1 MIDFKPGDEVVCVNA
16 GPIPPPQGFPARPPS
31 AGMLVEG
38 QVYTVVA
45 LLTRFGEV
53 GVKLR
58 EIEPEVLASR
68 FRKVQRRDLSV
79 WLATKNT
86 IEDPKRVPAT
96 EDA

>member
-1 MIDFKPGDEVVCVNA
+1 MIDFKPGDEVVCVDDSLA
-16 GPIPPPQGFPARPPS
+16 WGREPCG
-31 AGMLVEG
+31 LVKG
-38 QVYTVVA
+38 QVYRV
-45 LLTRFGEV
+45 LDLGEGFWGDIGVNV
-53 GVKLR
+53 GVPSPHPTGR
-58 EIEPEVLASR
+58 WSVSR